1 MSENNKCKKKQI
13 NKNKEKELVFVE
25 TARDTCRTRS
35 YKVPAR
41 QIGLTNIFLKKDN
54 KIFD

>member
-35 YKVPAR
+35 YKVTAR
-41 QIGLTNIFLKKDN
+41 QIGLTNIF
-54 KIFD
+54 